1 MRAWICSAVACGRAG
16 PAARPAQ
23 VGVHDRVRLPGA
35 VVPGGDQ
42 AVQLLAQAREHL
54 PADRRPGS
62 RPGRTAGGCTAGR
75 WFRFMIRN
83 GNRPR
88 GNAARR
94 SRGAAGQRRR
104 RRFPVIVV

>member
-1 MRAWICSAVACGRAG
+1 M
-16 PAARPAQ
+16 
-23 VGVHDRVRLPGA
+23 HDRVRLPGT

-54 PADRRPGS
+54 PADRRPGW

-88 GNAARR
+88 GNAAHPRPGGLR
-94 SRGAAGQRRR
+94 ARAAIAGS
-104 RRFPVIVV
+104 P